1 MLDKFKQAGEMA
13 KMAKQARQMQK
24 QMEKEKVVLEENG
37 IKVVIN
43 GTQKIES
50 FEINGVSNDAVVEVL
65 NKAIR
70 KSQEAA
76 AKQMQ
81 EMAGGLGGLMK
92 GMM

>member
-24 QMEKEKVVLEENG
+24 EMDKEKVIIEENG
-37 IKVVIN
+37 IKVIIT
-43 GTQKIES
+43 GTQKIEA
-50 FEINGVSNDAVVEVL
+50 FEINGVSNDAVVDVL

-70 KSQEAA
+70 KSQESA
-76 AKQMQ
+76 AKKMQ
-81 EMAGGLGGLMK
+81 EMSGGLGAMMK